1 MRPERSRVH
10 VMMPR
15 CAALA
20 SRAYCE
26 GAIRPCSS
34 TVRSAHMGGAT
45 IFTPCAASARS
56 SARVG
61 SSLGTFASSRNTA
74 WFPKSGSWEIQYR
87 MSFRLKDCA
96 NTSEGGIPASLYSSI
111 MACAYASWL
120 PNTAST
126 CSAGRSRTPEA
137 AAEVC
142 FWSAI
147 ESARRQ
153 GAKSWELRAATSLSR
168 LRQQQGRVK
177 EAREAL
183 ADIYGWFSEGFDTPD
198 LRAAKSLV
206 TELS

>member
-1 MRPERSRVH
+1 MNCGTILDGWVLVQQGKVRHGLAQIREGIAAHESTAGPLIQPWFHALLAEALGRAGEVETALETLDRALATVERSDERWCEAELYRLRGEMSLH
-10 VMMPR
+10 SGPR
-15 CAALA
+15 QG
-20 SRAYCE
+20 R
-26 GAIRPCSS
+26 R
-34 TVRSAHMGGAT
+34 R
-45 IFTPCAASARS
+45 
-56 SARVG
+56 
-61 SSLGTFASSRNTA
+61 
-74 WFPKSGSWEIQYR
+74 
-87 MSFRLKDCA
+87 
-96 NTSEGGIPASLYSSI
+96 
-111 MACAYASWL
+111 
-120 PNTAST
+120 
-126 CSAGRSRTPEA
+126 GRSRTPEA

-183 ADIYGWFSEGFDTPD
+183 ADIYGWFSEGFDTSD